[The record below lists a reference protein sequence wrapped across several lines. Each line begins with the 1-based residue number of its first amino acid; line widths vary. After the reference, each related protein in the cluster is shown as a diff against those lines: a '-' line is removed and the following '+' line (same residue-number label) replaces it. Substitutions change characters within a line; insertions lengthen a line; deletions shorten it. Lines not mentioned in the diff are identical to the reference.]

1 MGHHQKGR
9 IYRLVFMALI
19 LTCLGTIRAGDAT
32 SIQYGRPRL
41 LCMLKTKKITESSG
55 LAVSRR
61 DPNLLWTHNDSGDDA
76 HIYCIDRQG
85 KRVGTC
91 KLKKTKAVD
100 WEDMCSYVIDGRPK
114 LLVADTGDNLAI
126 RKSCKLHII
135 DEPQNPKDDVSRVQS
150 IRLRYSTGPTD
161 CEAVAVDPTLREVLF
176 VEKRFALTCRVFQ
189 ASLPA
194 DGDERDLLAK
204 PIARI
209 YLPLVTAMD
218 IAHDGSR
225 AIVLTLGQAFEF
237 TRSKGQTWQSAFRA
251 RPRTINMPARRQG
264 EAICYAA
271 DGYDL
276 LLTSEKTPTPLF
288 LVPTNSTVGQ

>member
-1 MGHHQKGR
+1 M
-9 IYRLVFMALI
+9 
-19 LTCLGTIRAGDAT
+19 CLGTLRAGDVT
-32 SIQYGRPRL
+32 SIQYGRPQQ
-41 LCMLKTKKITESSG
+41 LCTLKSKKITESSG

-61 DPNLLWTHNDSGDDA
+61 NPNLLWTHNDSGDDA

-126 RKSCKLHII
+126 RKSCQLHII
-135 DEPQNPKDDVSRVQS
+135 DEPQNPQDDVSRVQS

-161 CEAVAVDPTLREVLF
+161 CEAVAVDPTLREILF

-194 DGDERDLLAK
+194 DGDERELLAK

-209 YLPLVTAMD
+209 NLPLVTAMD

-225 AIVLTLGQAFEF
+225 AIVLTLGPAFEF
-237 TRSKGQTWQSAFRA
+237 TRSQGQTWQSAFRA
-251 RPRTINMPARRQG
+251 RPRTIPMPARRQG

-288 LVPTNSTVGQ
+288 LVPTISTVSQ

>member
-1 MGHHQKGR
+1 MRHHQKER
-9 IYRLVFMALI
+9 PHCLVYVALI
-19 LTCLGTIRAGDAT
+19 LMCLGTIRAGDKT
-32 SIQYGRPRL
+32 SLQYDRPRQ
-41 LCMLKTKKITESSG
+41 LCTLKTNKISESSG

-76 HIYCIDRQG
+76 RIYCIDRQG
-85 KRVGTC
+85 NHVGTC

-114 LLVADTGDNLAI
+114 LLVADTGDNLVI
-126 RKSCKLHII
+126 RKSCRLYII
-135 DEPQNPKDDVSRVQS
+135 DEPQNPQDDVSRVQS

-161 CEAVAVDPTLREVLF
+161 CEAVAVDPILREILF

-189 ASLPA
+189 AALPA
-194 DGDERDLLAK
+194 EGDERDLLAK

-209 YLPLVTAMD
+209 NLPLVTAMD
-218 IAHDGSR
+218 IAPDGSR

-251 RPRTINMPARRQG
+251 KPRTINMPARRQG
-264 EAICYAA
+264 EAICYATN
-271 DGYDL
+271 GYDL

-288 LVPTNSTVGQ
+288 LVPVKSTASP